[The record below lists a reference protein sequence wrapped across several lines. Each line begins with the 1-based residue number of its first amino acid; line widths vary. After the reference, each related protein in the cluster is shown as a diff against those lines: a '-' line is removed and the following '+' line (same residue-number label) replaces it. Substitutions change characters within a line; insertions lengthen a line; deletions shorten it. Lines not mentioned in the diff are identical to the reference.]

1 MPLGDLTYA
10 DVKFCWVWML
20 LDIYI
25 FLIIGLFSSLRH
37 MKNTVNVVTC
47 GAQKVPV
54 RNSCSLFNV
63 PAGLL
68 VSSPT
73 SFLLP
78 PLQH

>member
-1 MPLGDLTYA
+1 MVMGSVVCGIMA
-10 DVKFCWVWML
+10 IKFNLV
-20 LDIYI
+20 
-25 FLIIGLFSSLRH
+25 LIRPKHSFRH

-47 GAQKVPV
+47 GAQEVSV